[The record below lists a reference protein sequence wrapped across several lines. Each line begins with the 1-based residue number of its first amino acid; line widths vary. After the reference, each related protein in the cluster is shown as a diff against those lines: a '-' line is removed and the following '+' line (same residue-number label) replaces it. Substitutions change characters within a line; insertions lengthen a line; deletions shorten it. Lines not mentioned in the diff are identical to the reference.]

1 MLREEKLNHYI
12 ERTLRHSHDVANLL
26 FTITKHLDEL
36 SFKVDKYNLL
46 KRAVSHDTDKFCKE
60 SIEAIVD
67 FFYLQDQI
75 TKERL
80 EAAEKIVDR
89 HYVSNSHHAEYHINN
104 NIPLSNEDICEMACD
119 WISSHRKDNPNLVES
134 AIGMKNKFDK
144 YFEKNPEEYSFLK
157 SYRERFFEVYDLLE
171 KLHVINK

>member
-46 KRAVSHDTDKFCKE
+46 KRAVSHDTDKFYE
-60 SIEAIVD
+60 EFIEAIVD
-67 FFYLQDQI
+67 CFYLQDQT

-80 EAAEKIVDR
+80 EEAEKIVDR
-89 HYVSNSHHAEYHINN
+89 HYVSNSHHVEYHINN

-119 WISSHRKDNPNLVES
+119 WISSHRKDNPELVES
-134 AIGMKNKFDK
+134 ASNMKNKFDDQS
-144 YFEKNPEEYSFLK
+144 EKNIKRYLFFKDYKEK
-157 SYRERFFEVYDLLE
+157 FFELYDLLE
-171 KLHVINK
+171 KLHIINK